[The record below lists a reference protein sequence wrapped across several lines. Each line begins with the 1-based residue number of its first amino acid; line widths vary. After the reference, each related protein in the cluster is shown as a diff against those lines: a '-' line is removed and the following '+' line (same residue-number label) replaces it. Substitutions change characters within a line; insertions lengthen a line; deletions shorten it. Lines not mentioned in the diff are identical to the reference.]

1 VFHSQHFLF
10 CFTEVCREFSC
21 AATIARLWI
30 APYQGP
36 GIGVSN
42 MSESITPDRVYFR
55 FIRQH
60 QRVYAEIGQT
70 LRQIGLSIPQFD
82 VLSTLTEQEGVSQ
95 TDLAAR
101 LYVTKGNVSGL
112 VDRLVEA
119 GLVERRNAPGD
130 RRSNAVFLTPE
141 GRKVAEE
148 GIRLQRIFVGE
159 TLGRLQQSDLALLD
173 AILTQWRDA
182 VRARTNQRSPKA

>member
-1 VFHSQHFLF
+1 
-10 CFTEVCREFSC
+10 
-21 AATIARLWI
+21 
-30 APYQGP
+30 
-36 GIGVSN
+36 
-42 MSESITPDRVYFR
+42 MSESITPDRAYFR

-82 VLSTLTEQEGVSQ
+82 VLSTLTEREGISQ

-101 LYVTKGNVSGL
+101 LYVTKGNISGL
-112 VDRLVEA
+112 VNRLVEA
-119 GLVERRNAPGD
+119 RLVERRNAPGD

-141 GRKVAEE
+141 GRKAAEE
-148 GIRLQRIFVGE
+148 GIRLQRTFVAE
-159 TLGRLQQSDLALLD
+159 TLGKLQPGELAALD

-182 VRARTNQRSPKA
+182 IRARTGQRNPKA